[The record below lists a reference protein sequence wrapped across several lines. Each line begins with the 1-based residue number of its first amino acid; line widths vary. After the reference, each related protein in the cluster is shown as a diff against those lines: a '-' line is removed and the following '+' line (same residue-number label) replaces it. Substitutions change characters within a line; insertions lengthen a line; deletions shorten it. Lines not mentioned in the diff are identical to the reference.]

1 MILIFTNNVLKTSNP
16 TTSGSVSQ
24 TLRRNASTHGISK
37 YETRGSEFNKCQT
50 ANTPAQPFRNGL
62 LKVDVPVVQELHTV
76 TTLLG
81 PILLCQSNNALR
93 HT

>member
-1 MILIFTNNVLKTSNP
+1 MFSKPRTPPKLGQL
-16 TTSGSVSQ
+16 TTLV
-24 TLRRNASTHGISK
+24 RYPSTHGISK
-37 YETRGSEFNKCQT
+37 YETCESEVNKCQST
-50 ANTPAQPFRNGL
+50 NTPAQDFRNGL
-62 LKVDVPVVQELHTV
+62 LKVDVPVVRELRII

>member
-1 MILIFTNNVLKTSNP
+1 MFSK
-16 TTSGSVSQ
+16 
-24 TLRRNASTHGISK
+24 LRTPPKLDQLARFVRNASTHGISK
-37 YETRGSEFNKCQT
+37 YEKCGSEVNKCQT
-50 ANTPAQPFRNGL
+50 TNTPAQAFRNGL
-62 LKVDVPVVQELHTV
+62 RKVDVPVVQELHTI